1 MKYKEQE
8 IGVPTLEMVKEY
20 INKKKF
26 VISPRKVYQKYVD
39 NGWTT
44 TKHQPILTL
53 EAAINGCNSYPEKY
67 SDIDGPECYKE
78 LLTDARW
85 IEFSRKV
92 KLFYGNQCQGCGAKT
107 KNLQAHHKVCSQ
119 GDRPPV
125 SRDSQPDST
134 PVYLPINVLT
144 GGQTPCEVLSEFLV
158 LTGGRIPC
166 EPSVFFALTI
176 LL

>member
-1 MKYKEQE
+1 MCSVFFCLEDTAMKYKEQE

-78 LLTDARW
+78 LLTDVRW

-107 KNLQAHHKVCSQ
+107 KNLQAHHKVYYTKKKVICRKPWEYDMS
-119 GDRPPV
+119 DMTALCKNCHEKV
-125 SRDSQPDST
+125 HH
-134 PVYLPINVLT
+134 I
-144 GGQTPCEVLSEFLV
+144 
-158 LTGGRIPC
+158 RI
-166 EPSVFFALTI
+166 ENKV
-176 LL
+176 